1 MKYIP
6 NPTFNFDHKEVA
18 GGGVLTFVNS
28 QFYEPP
34 IKINIDCNKIR
45 SKFPESIISNYWSKD
60 KDCFAFLR
68 EDGCEFAIRF
78 ILNKNIDVVAYWRM
92 LIEIEEDPKIKATQ
106 KGILGEIPY
115 NKGREEFIKFI
126 RWLESEC

>member
-6 NPTFNFDHKEVA
+6 NPTFDFDHEEA
-18 GGGVLTFVNS
+18 SGGGVLTFVNS
-28 QFYEPP
+28 QYYEPP
-34 IKINIDCNKIR
+34 IKINIDYNKIR
-45 SKFPESIISNYWSKD
+45 SKFPESISNYWGKE

-78 ILNKNIDVVAYWRM
+78 ILNKNIDVIAYWRM
-92 LIEIEEDPKIKATQ
+92 FIEEYPKIKATQ

-115 NKGREEFIKFI
+115 KKGREEFIKFM